1 MNSENVPKERVQPF
15 IDLVNMVK
23 GMMDVNQQPS
33 VTQELERL

>member
-1 MNSENVPKERVQPF
+1 MNSENVPKERVQSF